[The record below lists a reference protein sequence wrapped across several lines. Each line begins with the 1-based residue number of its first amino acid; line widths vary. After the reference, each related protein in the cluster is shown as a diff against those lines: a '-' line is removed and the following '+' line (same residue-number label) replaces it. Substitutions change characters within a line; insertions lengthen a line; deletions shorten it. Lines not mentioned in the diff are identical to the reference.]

1 MSISNQSWWKSSAPS
16 GATSMLQSVG
26 GVSMDTS
33 VIDTHAHWFPEE
45 WVRLVE
51 KEGAHCGA

>member
-1 MSISNQSWWKSSAPS
+1 MSISIQSWWKSLAPP
-16 GATSMLQSVG
+16 GATSMHQSAG
-26 GVSMDTS
+26 GVGMDTS
-33 VIDTHAHWFPEE
+33 VIDTHAHWFPEG